1 MKTFEH
7 EVLFFHA
14 HNEKTHNEMKASLA
28 EWGMAGFA
36 IVAVHPAQDK
46 KGFNGYTVFLSRELI
61 DLKKNH
67 EDAA

>member
-28 EWGMAGFA
+28 EWGTAGFA

-46 KGFNGYTVFLSRELI
+46 KGFNGYTVFLSREVVLAEE
-61 DLKKNH
+61 NR
-67 EDAA
+67 ENAA